1 MESGGALWSCH
12 LSQGKCVGYVTM
24 WQKGKEVGRG
34 LEFELGKGCGSV
46 WECQMLKVLT
56 VFLFHQRYS
65 GHMDLALVPFNS
77 SRNSPVLGL
86 NLCSPTC

>member
-1 MESGGALWSCH
+1 MKRTKQAAFS
-12 LSQGKCVGYVTM
+12 VTVSLC
-24 WQKGKEVGRG
+24 WGKEVGRG
-34 LEFELGKGCGSV
+34 LEVELGKGCGSV